1 MTTVRAALVAT
12 LMTAM
17 AAATGSIGAPALA
30 QAVKKG
36 EAAKAAPAAAPKRDV
51 AELQKLVD
59 SGIASIDGGKLD
71 QGIQQISAAL
81 AAGGLPPQLM
91 ARALYYRG
99 AAYRKQSKPAQAI
112 ADLTSSLWLKG
123 GLTESERKQANEER
137 QAAYRDAGLPDQ
149 AVQMAA
155 TKGSADAGAKADSPT
170 STPSGGSFLSG
181 FFGSSAEPAAAP
193 KVETASVPAVAKA
206 PPPQS
211 WQTGT
216 NVKQAAVTAPAAA
229 TAAAQPA
236 AKPPTPPAKGWATD
250 TVSAGGTQV
259 ATAATAAGAGLRV
272 QIANVKTKIEAAGIA
287 DRLLSENAADM
298 AGRQI
303 EVIETKAGSMGTI
316 YRVKIGPFAE
326 ATQSQSFCAKVRNK
340 GLDCMVV
347 RD

>member
-1 MTTVRAALVAT
+1 MMTLRAALVAT
-12 LMTAM
+12 LTTAVV
-17 AAATGSIGAPALA
+17 AATGSISAPAEA

-36 EAAKAAPAAAPKRDV
+36 ESAKAAPAAPKRD
-51 AELQKLVD
+51 ASELQKLVD
-59 SGIASIDGGKLD
+59 SGIVSIDGGKLD

-81 AAGGLPPQLM
+81 SAGGLPPQLM

-123 GLTESERKQANEER
+123 GLTESERKQAIEER
-137 QAAYRDAGLPDQ
+137 SAAYRDAGLPDQ
-149 AVQMAA
+149 TVQMASTKPA
-155 TKGSADAGAKADSPT
+155 TDGGSKSDNQASA
-170 STPSGGSFLSG
+170 PSGGSLFSG
-181 FFGSSAEPAAAP
+181 LFGSNTEPAAAP
-193 KVETASVPAVAKA
+193 KVETASVPTAAKA
-206 PPPQS
+206 PPAQS

-216 NVKQAAVTAPAAA
+216 NVKQAAAA
-229 TAAAQPA
+229 TAAKPA
-236 AKPPTPPAKGWATD
+236 SNPPAPPAKGWATD
-250 TVSAGGTQV
+250 TVSAKGTQV
-259 ATAATAAGAGLRV
+259 VAAAAVAGAGLRV
-272 QIANVKTKIEAAGIA
+272 QIANVKTKVEAASIA
-287 DRLLSENAADM
+287 DRLQSEHAADM

-326 ATQSQSFCAKVRNK
+326 ATQSQAFCAKVRNK